1 MEAELA
7 VLLSEIE
14 FQWKQILKIYDRISE
29 KLTRLKRD
37 RSNEDLR
44 DSLAYQLHNLYCA
57 YEDLFSI
64 VAKFFENRIND
75 PSRYHI
81 RLLRRMMMDIKGVRP
96 RLISEESF
104 QYLNELRGFRH
115 VFRHAYGIELD
126 VDRIISL
133 AEKSLKLKDIFQ
145 RDLENFRRKL
155 IEEY

>member
-7 VLLSEIE
+7 VLLSEME

-37 RSNEDLR
+37 KSNEDLR

-64 VAKFFENRIND
+64 IAKFFENRIND

-81 RLLRRMMMDIKGVRP
+81 RLLRRMMDIEGVRP
-96 RLISEESF
+96 KLISEESF

-126 VDRIISL
+126 VDRVILL

-155 IEEY
+155 MEGY

>member
-7 VLLSEIE
+7 VLLSEME

-57 YEDLFSI
+57 CEDLFFI

-75 PSRYHI
+75 LSR
-81 RLLRRMMMDIKGVRP
+81 
-96 RLISEESF
+96 
-104 QYLNELRGFRH
+104 
-115 VFRHAYGIELD
+115 
-126 VDRIISL
+126 
-133 AEKSLKLKDIFQ
+133 
-145 RDLENFRRKL
+145 
-155 IEEY
+155 